1 MTSYFDKIVEKALM
15 ESMPSIERE
24 QIKLF
29 QKLDSLDEK
38 SSEYLAV
45 NEQLIKLINKQ
56 KRTQQISVEG
66 KWTNPT
72 NPNEKPQLIRQPLGT
87 KIPTLAVNI
96 WTVKG
101 KHIVMPERDLNCGD
115 IMYKSHD
122 KVKST
127 FGGSWIECKK
137 CNKEKSGE
145 GGIGWEGIK
154 RRGGKNGWNY
164 LTQDNKPTPHPRNAV
179 KNQARAV
186 REREKPSSSS
196 ISINHDNISR
206 VSKSSEE
213 VIE

>member
-1 MTSYFDKIVEKALM
+1 MTYFDKIVEKALM

-29 QKLDSLDEK
+29 QKLDSLDENT
-38 SSEYLAV
+38 SNYLEV
-45 NEQLIKLINKQ
+45 NEQLQKLISKQ

-72 NPNEKPQLIRQPLGT
+72 NPNEKPQLIRQALGT
-87 KIPTLAVNI
+87 KIPTLAVNF
-96 WTVKG
+96 WTTKG
-101 KHIVMPERDLNCGD
+101 KHIVMPERELNCGD
-115 IMYKSHD
+115 IMYASHD
-122 KVKST
+122 T
-127 FGGSWIECKK
+127 NMAW
-137 CNKEKSGE
+137 N
-145 GGIGWEGIK
+145 GIK

-164 LTQDNKPTPHPRNAV
+164 LTQDFKPTPHPRNAV
-179 KNQARAV
+179 KNQARAI
-186 REREKPSSSS
+186 RERGNPSSFTDKSSGITDNIREANPSS